1 MDGNAVSNAP
11 RNGLLAAGNFVTDYV
26 KIIDVW
32 PDQDMLSNISSES
45 MSNGGGPY
53 NVLKDLAALG
63 VDYPLEAAG
72 LLGDDANGRWIR
84 EDCAAHGID
93 PAQLRSTEQAA
104 TSYTDAMCVESDG
117 RRTFFHQRGANALF
131 SPAHVALGAS
141 NAKIL
146 LLGYLLLLDTMD
158 RLDADGRTEAS
169 RLLEAARAKGFLTA
183 METVSTVDATFRDV
197 VVASL
202 QHADIFFLNEVEA
215 SLILGEELDTTSAS
229 LQHAAAGVAALGS
242 PGRVVVHCVRG
253 AVCREADGTIACQ
266 PALELP
272 GDLIV
277 GSTGAGDAFT
287 TGFLHGVHEGAGPQT
302 SLLQGVSVAAQSL
315 THPAASGGI
324 RPLAECMALAEQFGF
339 QAF

>member
-1 MDGNAVSNAP
+1 MPNSS
-11 RNGLLAAGNFVTDYV
+11 RNGLLAAGNFITDYV
-26 KIIDVW
+26 KIIDAW
-32 PDQDMLSNISSES
+32 PDQDMLATISSES

-84 EDCAAHGID
+84 EDCAAHGIN
-93 PAQLRSTEQAA
+93 PAQLRTTTEAS

-131 SPAHVALGAS
+131 APEHVDLDAS
-141 NAKIL
+141 DAKIL

-158 RLDADGRTEAS
+158 RLDDDGRTDAS

-183 METVSTVDATFRDV
+183 METVSTVDATFRNV

-202 QHADIFFLNEVEA
+202 KHADIFFLNEVEA
-215 SLILGEELDTTSAS
+215 SLILGDELETTSAS
-229 LQHAAAGVAALGS
+229 LRHAADGIAALGS
-242 PGRVVVHCVRG
+242 PGRVVVHCARG
-253 AVCREADGTIACQ
+253 AVCREADGTLFEQA
-266 PALELP
+266 ALELP
-272 GDLIV
+272 SDFIA
-277 GSTGAGDAFT
+277 GSTGAGDGFT
-287 TGFLHGVHEGAGPQT
+287 TGFLHGVHQGADAQT
-302 SLLQGVSVAAQSL
+302 SLLQGVCVAAQSL

-324 RPLAECMALAEQFGF
+324 RPLAECMALAERFAF
-339 QAF
+339 QTF